1 MMPPDMIAFLYIK
14 KKGPKLPVQKVYEAR
29 LGLVQ
34 KISTRYKSTF
44 SLLRDVRQTA
54 IPKWR
59 KVHFLLTVSM
69 SDGDQENAIFTEKT
83 HLLTR
88 QEGRER
94 VGGRAVFLRRG
105 GCCSSKEGIAL

>member
-1 MMPPDMIAFLYIK
+1 MIHKGMIAFFLK
-14 KKGPKLPVQKVYEAR
+14 KNGPKLPVQKVYGAR
-29 LGLVQ
+29 FGLVQ

-44 SLLRDVRQTA
+44 FLLRDGRQAA
-54 IPKWR
+54 ITKWR

-69 SDGDQENAIFTEKT
+69 SDGDQENAIFTDKT

-94 VGGRAVFLRRG
+94 VGGSEA
-105 GCCSSKEGIAL
+105 

>member
-1 MMPPDMIAFLYIK
+1 MIDKDMIAFLFNK
-14 KKGPKLPVQKVYEAR
+14 KNGPKLPVLKVYETR
-29 LGLVQ
+29 LFVVQ

-44 SLLRDVRQTA
+44 FLLRDGRQAA
-54 IPKWR
+54 ITKWR

-69 SDGDQENAIFTEKT
+69 SDGDQENAIFTDKT

-94 VGGRAVFLRRG
+94 VGGSEA
-105 GCCSSKEGIAL
+105 